1 MNDHDAIRFQLIAC
15 SMFDTTDKFRHDGS
29 QKGYILL
36 VVKTGPGFLGH
47 WTTYTLG
54 IQLASSG

>member
-15 SMFDTTDKFRHDGS
+15 SMFDATDKFRHDGS

-36 VVKTGPGFLGH
+36 VVKTGLAVLGH
-47 WTTYTLG
+47 WATYMLG
-54 IQLASSG
+54 IQPASSG